1 MDHLIMFVFT
11 FLIMIVV
18 IWLADTLTTA
28 MLIIS
33 LITNFIALSML
44 LHKVKK
50 QHFDGTTTPFT
61 QPNKAYDTNQFI
73 NTNNNYLNQIG
84 GVWQRDSTQLPRNT
98 KEHMAAPDTGD
109 AGQDARDLPRY
120 ASEGDPSNR
129 KLPVSKD
136 LEQTIYKDDYMI
148 ASDFKD
154 SYFLYPSPSYCDAKE
169 PTIDNANILVS
180 RQRARDKRCIDGL
193 ITKTADYYK
202 SNYNTEFE
210 DSEKA
215 PWWSQHEY

>member
-1 MDHLIMFVFT
+1 
-11 FLIMIVV
+11 MIVVV

-50 QHFDGTTTPFT
+50 QHFGGDGRDGTTSIFN
-61 QPNKAYDTNQFI
+61 QPNRVYDTNQYV
-73 NTNNNYLNQIG
+73 NTKNKYMNQIG
-84 GVWQRDSTQLPRNT
+84 TTAQGGT
-98 KEHMAAPDTGD
+98 KTFTREHLDPAPDDGD
-109 AGQDARDLPRY
+109 AGQTDDDTPSY
-120 ASEGDPSNR
+120 EGQGDPTNR
-129 KLPVSKD
+129 QLSVSKKPQD
-136 LEQTIYKDDYMI
+136 QPIYRDDYMI

-154 SYFLYPSPSYCDAKE
+154 TYFLYPSPSYCDAKE

-202 SNYNTEFE
+202 SHYNTEFE